1 MRKTAFGFVLACIL
15 WTPNAYGKDSLES
28 VAQQSNCR
36 HLRTLAP
43 KENIAI
49 NAWLTGSSYRLSGL
63 INDTAQRDIFA
74 NSSVTYSFVLM
85 KNGNIEDLRK
95 ENSSGNVQV
104 EKRALEIIKKAV
116 PFPVPKANQIIKQR
130 VNVVFANQV
139 TVELGDRI
147 SNESMK

>member
-1 MRKTAFGFVLACIL
+1 
-15 WTPNAYGKDSLES
+15 
-28 VAQQSNCR
+28 
-36 HLRTLAP
+36 
-43 KENIAI
+43 
-49 NAWLTGSSYRLSGL
+49 
-63 INDTAQRDIFA
+63 
-74 NSSVTYSFVLM
+74 M